1 MKIYDCTGVGDF
13 LRMIARPVSF
23 LFRHVH
29 GRFGFLWNVIPKQLE
44 HPTYIAA
51 PCIIGL

>member
-1 MKIYDCTGVGDF
+1 MTVLAAGVGDF

-23 LFRHVH
+23 LF
-29 GRFGFLWNVIPKQLE
+29 GFLWNVIPKQLE
-44 HPTYIAA
+44 HLTYIAA